1 MMDIL
6 DETLQELQEEK
17 NRKLIYK
24 YGKPVLTAV
33 ALVLLFTIM
42 KVWWDGRSTN
52 TAQEEGAQFMEVV
65 KSMKDGG
72 TNTAGFEKL
81 MDGKSVYSTMAGL
94 NLALIQSYGANFE
107 QAAKTYDI
115 IANDS
120 KADKG
125 FREYARL
132 MNVTM
137 GLASGSLTEQDALK
151 QLNSYADNKDSVF
164 RFSAMEIKAALLLE
178 SGNTEDARTT
188 LQSILT
194 DANAPMTIKG
204 RAYEML
210 LIATPAKK

>member
-1 MMDIL
+1 MDIL